1 MITQVSKALSR
12 QSSGKNHKKTQQGVS
27 TKLEFYIYKVHM
39 VHVTNNYTC
48 PYVYT
53 TTLCPPYS
61 LLKATILYTYALTSS
76 F

>member
-39 VHVTNNYTC
+39 VHATNNYVC
-48 PYVYT
+48 PYVHAPFS
-53 TTLCPPYS
+53 C
-61 LLKATILYTYALTSS
+61 SS
-76 F
+76 QGRRVVYMYPDVIF